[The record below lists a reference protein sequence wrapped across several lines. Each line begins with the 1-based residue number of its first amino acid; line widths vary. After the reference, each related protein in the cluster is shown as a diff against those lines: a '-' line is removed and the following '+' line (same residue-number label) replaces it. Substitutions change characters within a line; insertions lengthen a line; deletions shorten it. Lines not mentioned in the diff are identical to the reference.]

1 MAEQLAVRRVG
12 SGPPLILV
20 HGGAGPALTWE
31 LQEPLAERWT
41 LIVPARR
48 GYPPSPPAE
57 RQDFESDADDL
68 TEILT
73 REGSAHLV
81 GFSYGAVSATIAA
94 AWRPDQGGVHG
105 RGRPRRVAQLAER
118 ARVER
123 IARDLRFPGEAE
135 PDAQAIAGANVPC
148 LVVSGDHQP
157 GLEALCDA
165 VARRLRASRERVAG
179 AGHAAQRAPG
189 FNDRLERFLARAE
202 APHHGG

>member
-1 MAEQLAVRRVG
+1 MRGA
-12 SGPPLILV
+12 
-20 HGGAGPALTWE
+20 AGPALTWE

-81 GFSYGAVSATIAA
+81 GFSYGAVSATSG
-94 AWRPDQGGVHG
+94 P
-105 RGRPRRVAQLAER
+105 RGDPIREEFMAVAGLAGSAQLAER